1 MKNTFLLLIALGF
14 FGPVPVNAQEIK
26 VSLLA
31 KKQPVFTQSN
41 QNPVLR
47 LSVNNTSSLSLNAFS
62 GTVGAESVKDIEKIE
77 LYDSDT
83 LSHFTTKHLLGEAQ
97 IDGRKFTIKFKEP
110 ATFNQHHLWL
120 NVVLKNSAKLS
131 HQLLLQ
137 ADYFLAGNGKQIRLD
152 REQFAFRIGRVVR
165 KHGDDNVDTY
175 RIPGIATTVSGAL
188 ISVYDIRYLNARD
201 LPANIDV
208 GMSRSLDRGE
218 TWEPMKVI
226 MDMGEPNENNGVGDP
241 AILYDAKTHTIW
253 MAALWSK
260 GNRSISGSKPG
271 LLPDETGQLVLVKS
285 TDDGLTWSKPISIT
299 AEVKNPKWNLFFNGP
314 GTGTVMADGTLVFPA
329 QYWDEN
335 KLPHSTI
342 IYSKDQGQ
350 SWKAGIGA
358 KNNTTES
365 AVVET
370 VPGQL
375 MLNMRDN
382 AGKFRSIAT
391 TNDFGQTWQT
401 HPTSAN
407 TLVDPVCMGSL
418 IRAKA
423 KVKGK
428 LQEVLFFSNPNSS
441 VSRKNLTLKA
451 SLDLGQTWSEKAQ
464 LLIDERES
472 YGYSA
477 LTMIDENTI
486 GILYEGVRDLYF
498 VQVKVNDLFR

>member
-1 MKNTFLLLIALGF
+1 MKNIFLWLAATVF
-14 FGPVPVNAQEIK
+14 FKPAPVSAQDIK
-26 VSLLA
+26 ISLLA
-31 KKQPVFTQSN
+31 KNQPVFTQTN

-47 LSVNNTSSLSLNAFS
+47 FSVENPSPLRLNAFS
-62 GTVGAESVKDIEKIE
+62 GTIGAEVLNDIEKIE

-83 LSHFTTKHLLGEAQ
+83 LSHFTSRRLLGETR
-97 IDGRKFTIKFKEP
+97 IKGRKFTIKFNGSY
-110 ATFNQHHLWL
+110 TFNGHHLWL
-120 NVVLKNSAKLS
+120 NIVLKNSAKLA
-131 HQLLLQ
+131 HQLMLQ
-137 ADYFLAGNGKQIRLD
+137 PDCFLVDNGKQVRLN
-152 REQFAFRIGRVVR
+152 RKQFVFRIGSIVR
-165 KHGDDNVDTY
+165 KHGDDKVNTY
-175 RIPGIATTVSGAL
+175 RIPGIATTAAGAL

-218 TWEPMKVI
+218 TWEPMKVV

-241 AILYDAKTHTIW
+241 AILYDTQTHTLW
-253 MAALWSK
+253 VAALWSK
-260 GNRSISGSKPG
+260 GNRSVASSKPG

-285 TDDGLTWSKPISIT
+285 TDDGLTWSKPVSIT

-314 GTGTVMADGTLVFPA
+314 GTGSVMADGTLVFPA

-342 IYSKDQGQ
+342 IYSKDHGQ

-370 VPGQL
+370 SPGQL
-375 MLNMRDN
+375 LLNMRDN

-391 TNDFGQTWQT
+391 TNDFGQTWQM

-407 TLVDPVCMGSL
+407 TLADPVCMGSL
-418 IRAKA
+418 IRARA

-428 LQEVLFFSNPNSS
+428 LKDVLFFSNPNSS
-441 VSRKNLTLKA
+441 VSRKNLTLKT
-451 SLDLGQTWSEKAQ
+451 SLDLGQTWSEGAQ

-486 GILYEGVRDLYF
+486 GILYEGVGDLYF
-498 VQVKVNDLFR
+498 VRVKINDLFK